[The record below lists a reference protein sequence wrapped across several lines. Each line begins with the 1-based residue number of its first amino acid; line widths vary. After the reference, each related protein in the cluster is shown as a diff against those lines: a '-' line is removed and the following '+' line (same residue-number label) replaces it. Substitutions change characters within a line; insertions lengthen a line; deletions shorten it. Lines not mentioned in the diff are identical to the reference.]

1 MATGV
6 DERWQAG
13 IGDPTIVGWVT
24 VAAYFGAALLVA
36 RCARRA
42 AEPLE
47 FRFWLVLAV
56 SLVLLGI
63 NKQLDIQSLFTQ
75 TARDLAFAQGW
86 YESRRLYQAAFI
98 GFLIAAGLAASALL
112 VWIARR
118 LSFNTQLAAA
128 GLIFL
133 LVFVVIRGTSFH
145 HVDELLGS
153 SIEGIRFNWILE
165 LGPLLVIALAAYRWR
180 RNADSARG
188 RSPRRRRRRTTPTS

>member
-1 MATGV
+1 MG
-6 DERWQAG
+6 W
-13 IGDPTIVGWVT
+13 IIV
-24 VAAYFGAALLVA
+24 VAYASTCFLSV
-36 RCARRA
+36 RCARRST
-42 AEPLE
+42 EPLE

-75 TARDLAFAQGW
+75 TARDLAVAQGW

-98 GFLIAAGLAASALL
+98 GFLIAAGLAASGLL

-165 LGPLLVIALAAYRWR
+165 LGPLLLIALAAHRWR

-188 RSPRRRRRRTTPTS
+188 RSPRRRRRRTTETS